1 MRLVSLSGVSGNL
14 AGYLWIFFY
23 VLLRINV
30 GLGIFNLIP
39 VPPLDGSRILGGL
52 LPYKYLGYLATVE
65 RYGILILLLL
75 VFTNVTDV
83 LIGKPIEILVN
94 FFMAANGVSF

>member
-1 MRLVSLSGVSGNL
+1 MFVGLAGPLMNLILACLSAAAMRLVSLSGVSGNL

-39 VPPLDGSRILGGL
+39 VPPLDGSRSLGDFFLINIWGIW
-52 LPYKYLGYLATVE
+52 LPWNVMGY
-65 RYGILILLLL
+65 
-75 VFTNVTDV
+75 
-83 LIGKPIEILVN
+83 
-94 FFMAANGVSF
+94 